1 MAFKPFELGDSF
13 SLRFKNNLP
22 SPQDPDQE
30 NATGGWHLDDAK
42 DKFQCLHELAHLVCA
57 REFGPCPEARAI

>member
-13 SLRFKNNLP
+13 SLRLKNNLL

-30 NATGGWHLDDAK
+30 NAMGGWHLDDAK
-42 DKFQCLHELAHLVCA
+42 DKFQ
-57 REFGPCPEARAI
+57 